1 MSMMRGGNTAA
12 LAVLCACGRLE
23 FGELGDA
30 GAPAART
37 CWDQWTSGTIAMA
50 TPQRIAELVST
61 MPQGN
66 PSLSSD
72 GFTLY
77 FDRSGALYASTRS
90 ALDAPWQPA
99 VRLDA
104 IDGGTSEGRM
114 TVTAVDSLVVFA
126 SDRGTNT
133 QLWTT
138 RRSGD
143 MQFDAPSQSFVT
155 ALLSSDNELDP
166 ELSADGLHLY
176 YAPYDMTSNIQLI
189 VVASRAS
196 TSDAF
201 AGPTE
206 LPELQISTAIGDPS
220 LSPDELVIAFSSGTT
235 MADNDLY
242 YATRADRASS
252 FGTPL
257 VIPGVNASGVSDND
271 VELSRDGCEIYFTS
285 FRGGLSELYLARVP

>member
-1 MSMMRGGNTAA
+1 MRGGNTAA

-23 FGELGDA
+23 FGDLGDA
-30 GAPAART
+30 SPTART

-72 GFTLY
+72 GLTLY
-77 FDRSGALYASTRS
+77 FDRGNALYASRRAS
-90 ALDAPWQPA
+90 LDTPWQSPL
-99 VRLDA
+99 RLDA
-104 IDGGTSEGRM
+104 IDGGTSEGRL
-114 TVTAVDSLVVFA
+114 TVTAADSLVVFA
-126 SDRGTNT
+126 SNRTT
-133 QLWTT
+133 HTELWTT
-138 RRSGD
+138 RHTGD
-143 MQFDAPSQSFVT
+143 AQFDAPSQSLVT
-155 ALLSSDNELDP
+155 ALVSSANALDP
-166 ELSADGLHLY
+166 ELSADGLRLY
-176 YAPYDMTSNIQLI
+176 YAPYDTVTQRI

-201 AGPTE
+201 AAPTA
-206 LPELQISTAIGDPS
+206 LPELQISSAIGDPS

-242 YATRADRASS
+242 YATRPDRASS
-252 FGTPL
+252 FGTP
-257 VIPGVNASGVSDND
+257 VQIPGVNASGVSDND

-285 FRGGLSELYLARVP
+285 ARGGLNELYLARVP